1 MASSSHRTQGHTVF
15 TSFHGPDVRKT
26 FLSHLRK
33 QFNSNGITMFDDNQ
47 GIQRG
52 QTLTGDFGI
61 AFSETCDRNTEEK
74 RHIWSEALTYVGNIA
89 GEHFQNWDNEAN
101 MIDQIASNVSRIL
114 NHTPSSDFDGMV
126 GLKTHLRE
134 IDLLLDLDNV
144 GAKIVGISGPA
155 GIGKSTIAR
164 ALYSRLSN
172 SLSTTMISRLKE
184 R

>member
-101 MIDQIASNVSRIL
+101 MIDQIAN
-114 NHTPSSDFDGMV
+114 
-126 GLKTHLRE
+126 
-134 IDLLLDLDNV
+134 LDNV

-172 SLSTTMISRLKE
+172 RFNLLVLWKSLRNTLSMMIVVI
-184 R
+184 